1 MKRED
6 LPPERQK
13 EYDAI
18 MSEVEKELEA
28 IPPTPP
34 RVLSCKLGNRPYQ
47 EIAKKYIPKLL
58 ALFNTDSAGRE
69 DEG

>member
-1 MKRED
+1 MRREE
-6 LPPERQK
+6 LPPEKQK

-28 IPPTPP
+28 IPPIPP
-34 RVLSCKLGNRPYQ
+34 RVLSCKLGIRPYQ
-47 EIAKKYIPKLL
+47 EIAKKYVPKLQ
-58 ALFNTDSAGRE
+58 ALFNTDSASCE